1 MRAVQGAHTS
11 EAFEAARRLAEAC
24 ADPWPLVPGELD
36 ERRSRVWQLASGTLL
51 PALEERGGPLLAVI
65 AGPTGVGK
73 STLLNG
79 FAGRRVSAASA
90 LRPTTA
96 TPVAW
101 CHPAHAARV
110 RDWEFGG
117 VSPEVAV
124 DERQELGDLVV
135 VDAPDFDS
143 AVYGHRAVADALLAA
158 ADVVVFVS
166 SPARYGD
173 REAWNRVVDGLR
185 REVPMLHVL
194 NRCTAET
201 AAQVRAD
208 LPRRA
213 GTRGIPLE
221 AAEVIPVIEQ
231 PIDPETLG
239 PPRGAVGHILSL
251 LVEIAE
257 EDLKVAREFV
267 LEGAVGATASATE
280 ELLDAGWR
288 WQDAVERARASV
300 RAAAS
305 AREVE
310 PPPDG
315 GPSNGPGSV
324 LAARLRR
331 SGDRPTGREREAVE
345 ARLAVEALDAWAGV
359 RALWRTEPAL
369 GALRE
374 PQPTQL
380 DSLVADPAEAWL
392 QQDKGW
398 DEVVA
403 EVREAA
409 VEPVFVLL
417 DHATPDLDPI
427 LAGVRGLR
435 SGS

>member
-1 MRAVQGAHTS
+1 MRAVQGAHT
-11 EAFEAARRLAEAC
+11 FEAYEAVRRLAEAC
-24 ADPWPLVPGELD
+24 TDPWPLVPSELD
-36 ERRSRVWQLASGTLL
+36 EHRRRVWQLASGTLL
-51 PALEERGGPLLAVI
+51 PALQERGGPLLAVI

-101 CHPAHAARV
+101 CHPAHAPRV

-124 DERQELGDLVV
+124 DERPELGGLVV

-143 AVYGHRAVADALLAA
+143 AIHGHRAIADALLAA

-173 REAWNRVVDGLR
+173 REAWDRVVDGLR
-185 REVPMLHVL
+185 RDVPMVHVL

-201 AAQVRAD
+201 AARVVAD

-213 GTRGIPLE
+213 GTRGLPLD
-221 AAEVIPVIEQ
+221 AAEVIPVVEQ

-257 EDLKVAREFV
+257 EDLGVAREFV
-267 LEGAVGATASATE
+267 LGGAVTATAAAAD

-288 WQDAVERARASV
+288 WRDAVERAQASV
-300 RAAAS
+300 RAVAS

-310 PPPDG
+310 APPDRG
-315 GPSNGPGSV
+315 TSNVPGSV

-331 SGDRPTGREREAVE
+331 SGDRPTGRALEAVE

-359 RALWRTEPAL
+359 RALWRKEPAL
-369 GALRE
+369 AALHE
-374 PQPTQL
+374 PRASHL
-380 DSLVADPAEAWL
+380 DAIVAVPAEAWL
-392 QQDKGW
+392 RREKGW

-403 EVREAA
+403 QVREAA
-409 VEPVFVLL
+409 TEPVLVLL
-417 DHATPDLDPI
+417 DEATPDLDPI
-427 LAGVRGLR
+427 VAGVRALR